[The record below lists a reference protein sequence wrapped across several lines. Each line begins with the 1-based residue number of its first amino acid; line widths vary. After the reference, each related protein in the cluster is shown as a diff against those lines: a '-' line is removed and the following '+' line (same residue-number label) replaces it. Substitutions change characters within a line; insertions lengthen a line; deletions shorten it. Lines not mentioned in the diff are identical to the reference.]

1 MKLKHVIA
9 FLLVSS
15 LMLFACADDEMKDT
29 PGSSIDGIEEIN
41 SANDTEANKEQT
53 KISET
58 SSTSTSPDNF
68 EDDETMGS
76 GFMYFMI
83 VMIIIFGLAI
93 PFFFWYFVPLGLW
106 YEARLS
112 SIKPGWWNM
121 TKMRFQ
127 DIPQRM
133 VIDTMILAQNAG
145 LKIETR
151 DMMQKYLAGVNVE
164 VVTKTAVRAVNA
176 GFEVSYNELAAQYLA
191 KVDVETVMHAL
202 ITARNADIDVTLKE
216 LAAHYLANVDVI
228 KVVEALVTAH
238 NAGYDVFTLK
248 DLKEHYLANGDVTK
262 TVDAFI
268 AAKEAHFQEVTFKD
282 IAAIDLSGIDVE
294 KAVHSA
300 VYPIVVETPTVTG
313 VARDGVQLHMRL
325 KLTLRTNLKNVIGGA
340 TEQTVLARI
349 DEALSTE
356 IGHAGTHYDILKDPF
371 MLADIVENKSLGD
384 GTAYDIISVDVS
396 EVTVGRDIHAALQA
410 ERAKADSET
419 AKAELIRAEE
429 KVKKSMASAFMD
441 GKLSID
447 QYQQIMN
454 TEADTEMRRE
464 LGKAQSKKQEEKNDY
479 VVDDDE
485 IISEQDDNDEYEED
499 FDDIDDNDD
508 ND

>member
-1 MKLKHVIA
+1 MKIKHVISL
-9 FLLVSS
+9 FLIGS
-15 LMLFACADDEMKDT
+15 LLFFACADDEMKDT
-29 PGSSIDGIEEIN
+29 PGSSIDGIEEVN
-41 SANDTEANKEQT
+41 SANDTEANKVKKEET
-53 KISET
+53 KKAEISNT
-58 SSTSTSPDNF
+58 QADDF
-68 EDDETMGS
+68 EENETMGS
-76 GFMYFMI
+76 GFMYLMIIMI
-83 VMIIIFGLAI
+83 VIFGLAV

-112 SIKPGWWNM
+112 GIQPGWWNM

-127 DIPQRM
+127 DIPQKM
-133 VIDTMILAQNAG
+133 IIDTLILAQNAG
-145 LKIETR
+145 LRINTR
-151 DMMQKYLAGVNVE
+151 DMMQKYLAGVDVE
-164 VVTKTAVRAVNA
+164 VVTKTAVRAINA
-176 GFEVSYNELAAQYLA
+176 GFEVSYNELASQFLA

-202 ITARNADIDVTLKE
+202 ITARNAELDVTLKE

-228 KVVEALVTAH
+228 KVIEALVTAH

-268 AAKEAHFQEVTFKD
+268 AAKEAHFQDVTFKD

-300 VYPIVVETPTVTG
+300 VYPIVVETPTVIG
-313 VARDGVQLHMRL
+313 VARDGVQLHMKL
-325 KLTLRTNLKNVIGGA
+325 KLTLRTNLKHVIGGA

-349 DEALSTE
+349 DESLSTE
-356 IGHAGTHYDILKDPF
+356 IGHAGSHYDILKDPF
-371 MLADIVENKSLGD
+371 LLADIVENKNLGE
-384 GTAYDIISVDVS
+384 GTAYDILSVDVS
-396 EVTVGRDIHAALQA
+396 EVTVGKDIHAALQA

-441 GKLSID
+441 GKLSIE
-447 QYQQIMN
+447 QYHQLMN

-464 LGKAQSKKQEEKNDY
+464 LGKAQAKKQQEKNDY
-479 VVDDDE
+479 VVDDE
-485 IISEQDDNDEYEED
+485 VINEQDNDDEYEED
-499 FDDIDDNDD
+499 FDDADDNDD
-508 ND
+508 NN